1 MNGNPAFENWKS
13 RLTRK
18 LEKRTQKSARMD
30 DFARQYLPGGDT
42 RTAVFF
48 EPYPLYVAD
57 ENIMTDLKY

>member
-1 MNGNPAFENWKS
+1 
-13 RLTRK
+13 
-18 LEKRTQKSARMD
+18 MD
-30 DFARQYLPGGDT
+30 DYARQYLPGDDT